1 VTLSFPDLLDR
12 IGERTPAPASGAAA
26 ALAGAL
32 AAALVELAAR
42 FSEDEEALARAL
54 ELRERFVALADD
66 DAAAYADFMRTR
78 SDEDRARTIAVPLA
92 VADAAAE
99 TAALGERLAE
109 HGRPSTVGDALVAAE
124 LARAAARSA
133 TLLVELNRDDGSRL

>member
-54 ELRERFVALADD
+54 ELRARFVALADD

-78 SDEDRARTIAVPLA
+78 SDEDRARTISIPLA

-109 HGRPSTVGDALVAAE
+109 HGRPSTAGDALVAAE
-124 LARAAARSA
+124 LARAAARSV